1 MDERNYSLEST
12 LKFKALKKP
21 DTREG
26 SFLQKSRNLP
36 NSNQNSTKCEENI
49 FALCHIHTKQI
60 HSEAKKSE

>member
-26 SFLQKSRNLP
+26 QLFAEV
-36 NSNQNSTKCEENI
+36 EE
-49 FALCHIHTKQI
+49 FAKQQPKFN
-60 HSEAKKSE
+60 EV